1 MLSRI
6 RRGIAVAETALLVAL
21 LAVMIGV
28 AVFQIIARN
37 FFGTGLVWGSDLVQ
51 VAMLWATMIGA
62 AAAAS
67 GNRHIKI
74 DLVERFGRPRLKA
87 VAARLTALFAAAL
100 CVALGWY
107 SIEFIRWD
115 YIDQT
120 VGFGSVPAWLCE
132 SIIPVAAG
140 FMALSYLL
148 RAIWPDVESAGEDD
162 PSA

>member
-1 MLSRI
+1 MLARI

-28 AVFQIIARN
+28 AVFQIVARN

-62 AAAAS
+62 TAAAGS
-67 GNRHIKI
+67 NRHIKI
-74 DLVERFGRPRLKA
+74 DIVERFGSPRLKTL
-87 VAARLTALFAAAL
+87 AARLTALFAAVL
-100 CVALGWY
+100 CAALGWY

-120 VGFGSVPAWLCE
+120 TGFADVPAWLCE
-132 SIIPVAAG
+132 SIIPLAAA
-140 FMALSYLL
+140 FMASSYLF
-148 RAIWPDVESAGEDD
+148 RAIWPEGQPTTGEE
-162 PSA
+162 PAA